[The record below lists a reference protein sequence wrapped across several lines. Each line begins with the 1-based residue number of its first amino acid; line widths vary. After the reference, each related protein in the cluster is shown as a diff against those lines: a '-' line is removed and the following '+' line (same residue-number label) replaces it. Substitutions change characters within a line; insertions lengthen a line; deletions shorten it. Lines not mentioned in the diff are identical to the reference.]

1 MRGCDK
7 LTNITSSMHN
17 KSEASFMYFVIK
29 YMIKWTIHI
38 VSLNPS
44 LRPSDNTLHHINM
57 APQLFDPPYL
67 FLWIKWHCRPGH
79 GGEIFLETGLIFV
92 PADKHYL
99 QIVARFFPV
108 FIKIDQQRGK
118 VPARGTP
125 VCREIKAHHAP
136 RPTERPHGHLLQA
149 IPSLTEYMGP
159 E

>member
-1 MRGCDK
+1 MNKWEAVISHIICAKQIWRQLHVFCYKIYDK
-7 LTNITSSMHN
+7 MNNPHCVFKPLTPSIWQYTTSH
-17 KSEASFMYFVIK
+17 KHGT
-29 YMIKWTIHI
+29 TI
-38 VSLNPS
+38 
-44 LRPSDNTLHHINM
+44 
-57 APQLFDPPYL
+57 LFDPPYL

-99 QIVARFFPV
+99 QIVATFFPV

-118 VPARGTP
+118 VPARRTP

-149 IPSLTEYMGP
+149 VPGLTEYMGP
-159 E
+159 Q